1 MWWDGPW
8 YGFHW
13 WMWAFPVLFLIMAAV
28 LVFRGA
34 IWPMCAGPV
43 HRTAGEIAREILDQ
57 RYARGELSADEY
69 RRMRK
74 DLQ

>member
-13 WMWAFPVLFLIMAAV
+13 WMWAFPILFLIMTAV

-34 IWPMCAGPV
+34 IWPMCAGHV
-43 HRTAGEIAREILDQ
+43 GRAAGDSAREILDR
-57 RYARGELSADEY
+57 RYARGEIGADEY
-69 RRMRK
+69 QRMRK